1 MRYIRKEKAE
11 LELQG
16 IPTLR
21 GQAEEMD
28 PIKEIEKE
36 YPGSKRKSHK
46 RTFQDGGQLCQT
58 LPKSTIR

>member
-1 MRYIRKEKAE
+1 MRYVRKEKAE

-21 GQAEEMD
+21 GQAKEMD

-36 YPGSKRKSHK
+36 YPGSKRKSHE
-46 RTFQDGGQLCQT
+46 RMFQDGVSYVKHCRKVQ
-58 LPKSTIR
+58 